1 MKSIILVL
9 FTVTLFIVG
18 CGDSKENES
27 ASSNNTSAQEKLA
40 EKFGLTL
47 FELKNGVGPI
57 KAKIQISEID
67 NSLAQNGKK
76 IFEEKC
82 MQCHKMD
89 ERYTGPALR
98 GVTEKR
104 TPEYIMNM
112 ILNPEEMTKK
122 HPEAKKM
129 LGIYANQMTF
139 QNVTQEDARALL
151 EYLRMESSHS
161 TN

>member
-1 MKSIILVL
+1 MKAIYL
-9 FTVTLFIVG
+9 TLFIFTIFVVG
-18 CGDSKENES
+18 CGNDSSENS
-27 ASSNNTSAQEKLA
+27 APNNSAKEKLA

-47 FELKNGVGPI
+47 YELENGVGPI
-57 KAKIQISEID
+57 KEKMQIGEID
-67 NSLAQNGKK
+67 NLLAQNGKK

-98 GVTEKR
+98 SVTEKR
-104 TPEYIMNM
+104 TPEYILNM

-122 HPEAKKM
+122 HPEARKM

-139 QNVTQEDARALL
+139 QNVTQDDARALL

>member
-1 MKSIILVL
+1 MKTILIVL

-18 CGDSKENES
+18 CGDDKSEKKTSNDS
-27 ASSNNTSAQEKLA
+27 AKEKLA
-40 EKFGLTL
+40 EKFGLSL
-47 FELKNGVGPI
+47 YELDNGVGPI
-57 KAKIQISEID
+57 KEKLQIGEID

-98 GVTEKR
+98 AVTETR

-139 QNVTQEDARALL
+139 QNVTQENARALL

>member
-1 MKSIILVL
+1 MKLISVFLIASVL
-9 FTVTLFIVG
+9 LLAS
-18 CGDSKENES
+18 CGDSKEKAS
-27 ASSNNTSAQEKLA
+27 ASTSNTSAKEKLA

-47 FELKNGVGPI
+47 YELDNGVGPI
-57 KAKIQISEID
+57 KEKMTLGDID
-67 NSLAQNGKK
+67 NSLAQTGKK

-98 GVTEKR
+98 TVTEIR

-139 QNVTQEDARALL
+139 QNVTQDDARALL